1 MSTSVMSSSMWPR
14 VVAASRGDPRHANG
28 LADAVADAAEPAV
41 LLAVDQR
48 IEQPIAARLHG
59 DLLARRLEVARDA
72 AQAIAAHHP
81 RDRADDAERAR
92 RADHDL
98 HLAGLGG
105 EREEPEDPPDVD
117 RERAEA

>member
-14 VVAASRGDPRHANG
+14 VVAASRGDPRHAHG
-28 LADAVADAAEPAV
+28 LADAVADRAEPAI

-48 IEQPIAARLHG
+48 IEQPVAARLHG

-72 AQAIAAHHP
+72 AQSVAAHHAGHS
-81 RDRADDAERAR
+81 ADDAERAR
-92 RADHDL
+92 CADHDL

-105 EREEPEDPPDVD
+105 EREEPEDPSDVD
-117 RERAEA
+117 RE